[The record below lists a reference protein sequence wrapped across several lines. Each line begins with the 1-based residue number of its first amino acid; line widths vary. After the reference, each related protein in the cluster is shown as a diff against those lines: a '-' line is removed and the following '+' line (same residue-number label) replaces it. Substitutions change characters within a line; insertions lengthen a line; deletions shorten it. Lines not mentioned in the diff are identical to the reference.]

1 MSTRQ
6 IGISS
11 LIFLAIYVVQESII
25 SQFRLHGGGFS
36 ILIIFV
42 LSWAIMSERDIAAVI
57 GFSGGLLMDLSQNT
71 SGPFGQWTLIMLL
84 AGYGIS
90 YLGYGDDNF
99 FGGALG
105 AVFSIVL
112 GNLLIELLFLISAP
126 LLGVSIGSFGRI
138 ISTLFGTS
146 VWTLF
151 LTPIVLPIFARLYKT
166 IFQAGSLA

>member
-1 MSTRQ
+1 MSLRQ
-6 IGISS
+6 IGSSS
-11 LIFLAIYVVQESII
+11 LVFLAIYIVQESII
-25 SQFRLHGGGFS
+25 SQFRLPGGGFS
-36 ILIIFV
+36 ILIIFA
-42 LSWAIMSERDIAAVI
+42 LSWAIMSEREIAAVI
-57 GFSGGLLMDLSQNT
+57 GFSAGFLMDLSQNT

-84 AGYGIS
+84 ASYAIS

-105 AVFSIVL
+105 IVFTIVI

-126 LLGVSIGSFGRI
+126 LLGVSVGSFLQI

-151 LTPIVLPIFARLYKT
+151 LTPVALPIFAKIYKT

>member
-1 MSTRQ
+1 MSIRL

-11 LIFLAIYVVQESII
+11 LVFLSIYIVQESII
-25 SQFRLHGGGFS
+25 AQFRLPGGGFS
-36 ILIIFV
+36 ILIIFA
-42 LSWAIMSERDIAAVI
+42 LSWAIMSEREIAAVM
-57 GFSGGLLMDLSQNT
+57 GFSAGLLMDLSQNT
-71 SGPFGQWTLIMLL
+71 SGPFGQWTLIMLI
-84 AGYGIS
+84 ASYAIS

-105 AVFSIVL
+105 VVFSIVL

-126 LLGVSIGSFGRI
+126 LLGVSVGSFTQI
-138 ISTLFGTS
+138 FFTLFGTS

-151 LTPIVLPIFARLYKT
+151 LTPIVLPIFAKLYKT

>member
-11 LIFLAIYVVQESII
+11 LVFLSIYIVQESVVA
-25 SQFRLHGGGFS
+25 QFRLPGGGFS
-36 ILIIFV
+36 ILIIFA
-42 LSWAIMSERDIAAVI
+42 LSWAIMSEREIAAVM
-57 GFSGGLLMDLSQNT
+57 GFSAGLLMDLSQNT

-84 AGYGIS
+84 ACYSIS
-90 YLGYGDDNF
+90 FLGYGDDNF

-105 AVFSIVL
+105 VVFSIVL
-112 GNLLIELLFLISAP
+112 GNLLVELLFLISAP
-126 LLGVSIGSFGRI
+126 LLGVSVGSFTQI
-138 ISTLFGTS
+138 LFILFGTS

-151 LTPIVLPIFARLYKT
+151 LTPIVLPIFARLFRT

>member
-25 SQFRLHGGGFS
+25 SQFRLPGGGFS
-36 ILIIFV
+36 IFIIFV

-105 AVFSIVL
+105 VVFSIVL

-126 LLGVSIGSFGRI
+126 LLGVSIGSFGQI

>member
-25 SQFRLHGGGFS
+25 SQFRLPGGGFS

-105 AVFSIVL
+105 VVFSIVL

-126 LLGVSIGSFGRI
+126 LLGVSIGSFGQI

>member
-11 LIFLAIYVVQESII
+11 LIVLAIYVVQESII
-25 SQFRLHGGGFS
+25 SQFRLPGGGFS

-105 AVFSIVL
+105 VVFSIVL

-126 LLGVSIGSFGRI
+126 LLGVSIGSFGQI

-166 IFQAGSLA
+166 IFQAGLLA

>member
-1 MSTRQ
+1 MSTRL

-11 LIFLAIYVVQESII
+11 LVFLAIFIIQESII
-25 SQFRLHGGGFS
+25 AQFRLPGGGFS
-36 ILIIFV
+36 ILIIFA
-42 LSWAIMSERDIAAVI
+42 LSWAIMSEREIAAII
-57 GFSGGLLMDLSQNT
+57 GFSAGFLMDLSQNT

-84 AGYGIS
+84 AGYAIS
-90 YLGYGDDNF
+90 YLGYGDVNF

-105 AVFSIVL
+105 VVFSIVI

-126 LLGVSIGSFGRI
+126 LLGVSVGSFTQI
-138 ISTLFGTS
+138 FFTLFGTS

-151 LTPIVLPIFARLYKT
+151 LTPIVLPIFAKLYKT

>member
-1 MSTRQ
+1 MSIRL

-11 LIFLAIYVVQESII
+11 LVFLSIYIVQESII
-25 SQFRLHGGGFS
+25 AQFRLPGGGFS
-36 ILIIFV
+36 ILIIFA
-42 LSWAIMSERDIAAVI
+42 LSWAIMSEREIAAVM
-57 GFSGGLLMDLSQNT
+57 GFSAGLLMDLSQNT
-71 SGPFGQWTLIMLL
+71 SGPFGQWTLIMLI
-84 AGYGIS
+84 ASYAIS

-105 AVFSIVL
+105 VVFSIVL

-126 LLGVSIGSFGRI
+126 LLGVSVGSITQIFF
-138 ISTLFGTS
+138 TLFGTS

-151 LTPIVLPIFARLYKT
+151 LTPIVLPIFARLYKS

>member
-25 SQFRLHGGGFS
+25 SQFRLPGGGFS

-57 GFSGGLLMDLSQNT
+57 GFSGGFLMDLSQNT

-105 AVFSIVL
+105 VVFSNVL

-126 LLGVSIGSFGRI
+126 LLGVSIGSFGQI

>member
-25 SQFRLHGGGFS
+25 SQFRLPGGGFS

-105 AVFSIVL
+105 VVFSIVL

-126 LLGVSIGSFGRI
+126 LLGVSIGSFGQI

-166 IFQAGSLA
+166 IFQAGLLA

>member
-11 LIFLAIYVVQESII
+11 LVFLSIYIVQESVVA
-25 SQFRLHGGGFS
+25 QFRLPGGGFS

-42 LSWAIMSERDIAAVI
+42 LSWAIMSEREIAAVM
-57 GFSGGLLMDLSQNT
+57 GFSAGLLMDLSQNT

-84 AGYGIS
+84 ACYSIS
-90 YLGYGDDNF
+90 FLGYGDDNF

-105 AVFSIVL
+105 VVFSIVL
-112 GNLLIELLFLISAP
+112 GNLLVELLFLISAP
-126 LLGVSIGSFGRI
+126 LLGVSVGSFTQI
-138 ISTLFGTS
+138 LFTLFGTS

-151 LTPIVLPIFARLYKT
+151 LTPIVLPIFAKLFKT

>member
-25 SQFRLHGGGFS
+25 SQFRLPGGGFS

-105 AVFSIVL
+105 VVFSIVL

-126 LLGVSIGSFGRI
+126 LLGVSIGSFGQI

-151 LTPIVLPIFARLYKT
+151 VTPIVLPIFARLYKT